1 MEISLD
7 EILSNLDLSQSGKY
21 ALLDWV
27 LHELVIEAEEMGI
40 STKVLR
46 REDVLE
52 IVNFDLDKWL

>member
-40 STKVLR
+40 STKALR